1 MSEREHKEVLII
13 IPAYNEEKNI
23 GDVLDSLTQAGITE
37 FADILVVN
45 DASTDATNARVKE
58 KGCTLISNVFNMG
71 YGSAIR
77 IGYKWAVRRNYRCVI
92 QMDAD
97 GQHDICNIPV
107 IYEKLKT
114 KDAEGH
120 YPDIVLGSRFMEGSK
135 AYPVGGLKKIAYRFL
150 NYVIRKTCG
159 QTITDPTTGLQ
170 GLSSRAFL
178 YYSQYHHFDD
188 RYPDADMIIQMK
200 LLGFKLEEIP
210 AVMHERKAGESM
222 HSGLKPILYMIR
234 MCFSV
239 TGVLFRIKVLKQDVE
254 MVKDELMES
263 GD

>member
-77 IGYKWAVRRNYRCVI
+77 IGYKWAVRRNYRYVI

-114 KDAEGH
+114 KDAEL
-120 YPDIVLGSRFMEGSK
+120 V
-135 AYPVGGLKKIAYRFL
+135 
-150 NYVIRKTCG
+150 
-159 QTITDPTTGLQ
+159 
-170 GLSSRAFL
+170 
-178 YYSQYHHFDD
+178 
-188 RYPDADMIIQMK
+188 
-200 LLGFKLEEIP
+200 
-210 AVMHERKAGESM
+210 
-222 HSGLKPILYMIR
+222 
-234 MCFSV
+234 
-239 TGVLFRIKVLKQDVE
+239 
-254 MVKDELMES
+254 
-263 GD
+263 